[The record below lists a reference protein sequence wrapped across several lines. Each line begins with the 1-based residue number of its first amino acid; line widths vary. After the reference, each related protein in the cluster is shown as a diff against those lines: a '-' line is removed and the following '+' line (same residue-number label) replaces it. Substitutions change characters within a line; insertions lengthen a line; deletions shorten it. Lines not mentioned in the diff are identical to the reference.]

1 MNQWK
6 PRLLRSALDASFY
19 TGIYRLLEP
28 VWSGVGAIFT
38 LHHISPENNE
48 DPFSPNGI
56 LEIKPGYLAEVIQQ
70 VLELGYEVVTLDEV
84 RRRLV
89 EKDFEKKFVCFTLDD
104 GYADQYQYAV
114 PVFNKYKIP
123 FTIYVTTGLPDGIA
137 ILWWRVIEDILRK
150 ENKIDL
156 TIDDNLIRMPT
167 RTAKEKYLAFKAI
180 YWPLRQASHASQ
192 QATIQ
197 GLINKYSIDCPAM
210 CRNSALSWEMLQQL
224 SRNELA
230 TIGAHT
236 VNHYQM
242 NRLSSQEV
250 SDDASQGREILM
262 RRLGREPAHFSYP
275 YGDRAS
281 AGPRE
286 FSIIKDLGFATA
298 TTTRKGVLFPEHR
311 EHLHALPRISLNG
324 DYQLKRYIPLFL
336 SGAPFALW
344 NRFRRLNVN

>member
-1 MNQWK
+1 MNQCK
-6 PRLLRSALDASFY
+6 PKLLRSALDVSY
-19 TGIYRLLEP
+19 YSGIYRLLAP

-38 LHHISPENNE
+38 LHHIIPAGKE
-48 DPFSPNGI
+48 DTFSPNGI
-56 LEIKPGYLAEVIQQ
+56 LEIKPNYLAEVIQQ
-70 VLELGYEVVTLDEV
+70 VLKLGYEVVTLDEV
-84 RRRLV
+84 QRRLV
-89 EKDFEKKFVCFTLDD
+89 EKDFAKKFVCFTLDD
-104 GYADQYQYAV
+104 GYADQYEHAIPLFNQYE
-114 PVFNKYKIP
+114 IP
-123 FTIYVTTGLPDGIA
+123 FTIYVTTGLPDGTA
-137 ILWWRVIEDILRK
+137 IQWWRVIEDILRR

-156 TIDDNLIRMPT
+156 SIDDKQIRMPT
-167 RTAKEKYLAFKAI
+167 RTAQQKQLAFNAI

-197 GLINKYSIDCPAM
+197 ALINQYSIDCPAM
-210 CRNSALSWEMLQQL
+210 CRNSALSWEMLEQL

-242 NRLSSQEV
+242 NRLSPQQV
-250 SDDASQGREILM
+250 TDDASQGRDILK
-262 RRLGREPAHFSYP
+262 RHLGKEPSHFCYP
-275 YGDRAS
+275 YGDRTA
-281 AGPRE
+281 AGARE
-286 FSIIKDLGFATA
+286 FSIIKKLGFATA

-324 DYQLKRYIPLFL
+324 DYQQKRYIPLFL